1 MGLEHRVGGHMA
13 GEKAGE
19 ARCTPE
25 ARYTPEKDSVSCSHS
40 ERARAAGGKL

>member
-13 GEKAGE
+13 GQKAGE
-19 ARCTPE
+19 AR
-25 ARYTPEKDSVSCSHS
+25 YTLEKDSVSCSRS